1 MKRSMKTPQLPIL
14 ILLIMSMSAF
24 AVENQDVKK
33 VEKTDV
39 YGGVAKNET
48 LDKLLAIDGVGAIYE
63 QCKKDNP
70 TGLDKIPNCIWTE
83 VSKKPDLKKKV
94 QETYAQAV
102 KGDSKGRAPAS
113 GAPSENL
120 TNRTVAVN
128 TDYTSD
134 PAVRTLTEFFGSK
147 LEEVLH
153 SEDTGK
159 GNDRKITAIEHSKFI
174 DLYKSQMGKSIV
186 NAMTSYCLNTDIND
200 SSTDCK
206 DKGLCPYDEKKYK
219 EDNIKNLK
227 NADFSQAGNNNP
239 WMKCIAAIPKIC
251 YEKGTPGDQTQ
262 ACLVMDF
269 VKSARKSLIHAE
281 KQSEFYDKL
290 GKEKSLSIA
299 SNFASPDQKKFNND
313 ELMEITSADMEKK
326 VKVMGADGKEKE
338 QSVKEVNEALAKE
351 AEACV
356 DEATQKIKDEAKCK
370 KFIDTNKDANEKAL
384 AEFGLAQEIQAE
396 RLAETLKDEK
406 SVQDYLKEEGYTA
419 EQASEM
425 TKGKTLEDIKEEI
438 RDRFKAEKEA
448 IIKSMTAKIQKKTS
462 AEDGKVT
469 NSDSKLVTIK
479 KEFATRTKDMGD
491 LIKFTNV
498 VSSYLGII
506 DDSTKKVSRNTASL
520 FAEVKTMKDA
530 EKEAYEQALKKANL
544 TDQQN
549 NTRLKIEDIN
559 GQILKYNNQPAA
571 PAKKKP

>member
-1 MKRSMKTPQLPIL
+1 MKTPH
-14 ILLIMSMSAF
+14 ILLLLSFSLSLSAYS
-24 AVENQDVKK
+24 ADDKK

-63 QCKKDNP
+63 ACKKKPNMS
-70 TGLDKIPNCIWTE
+70 LDQIPDCIWKD
-83 VSKKPDLKKKV
+83 VSAKPDLKKKV

-102 KGDSKGRAPAS
+102 KGKETKGRAPANE
-113 GAPSENL
+113 GGSENL
-120 TNRTVAVN
+120 TGRTVAIN

-134 PAVRTLTEFFGSK
+134 PTVRTLSEFFGSK

-159 GNDRKITAIEHSKFI
+159 GNDRKITAVEHSKFI

-186 NAMTSYCLNTDIND
+186 NAMTSYCLNTNVND
-200 SSTDCK
+200 SSTDCQT
-206 DKGLCPYDEKKYK
+206 KGLCDYDPKKYK
-219 EDNIKNLK
+219 DDNIKSLK
-227 NADFSQAGNNNP
+227 SEDFSQAGNNNK

-251 YEKGTPGDQTQ
+251 YEQSTVKVGDQTQ

-269 VKSARKSLIHAE
+269 VKSARKSLLHAE
-281 KQSEFYDKL
+281 KQSEFYDQL
-290 GKEKSLSIA
+290 GKEKTYSIA
-299 SNFASPDQKKFNND
+299 SNFAAPDQKKFNND

-356 DEATQKIKDEAKCK
+356 DEATQKIKDEARCK

-384 AEFGLAQEIQAE
+384 AEFGLAQEIQEE
-396 RLAETLKDEK
+396 RLKETLKDEK

-425 TKGKTLEDIKEEI
+425 TKGKTLEEIKKEI
-438 RDRFKAEKEA
+438 QERFKAEKEA
-448 IIKSMTAKIQKKTS
+448 IIKSMTAKIEKKTS

-479 KEFATRTKDMGD
+479 KEFASRTKDMGD

-498 VSSYLGII
+498 VSSYLGIV
-506 DDSTKKVSRNTASL
+506 DESTKKVSRNTASL

-544 TDQQN
+544 SDQQN

-559 GQILKYNNQPAA
+559 GQILKYKNQPTT
-571 PAKKKP
+571 PAKKP